1 MSGVGSRDTWLDR
14 EEGETEG
21 MDPMQYDSESQGKE
35 LYIVCVGW
43 GVQDRVLCA
52 FSFTST
58 GRG

>member
-1 MSGVGSRDTWLDR
+1 
-14 EEGETEG
+14 